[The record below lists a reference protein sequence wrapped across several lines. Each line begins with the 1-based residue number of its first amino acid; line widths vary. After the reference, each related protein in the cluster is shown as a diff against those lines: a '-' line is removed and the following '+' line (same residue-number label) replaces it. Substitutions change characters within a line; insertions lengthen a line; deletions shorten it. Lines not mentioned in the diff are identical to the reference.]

1 LLLGTLRCQVTVQ
14 GGSRGITRLIQ
25 KDADLTDQILA
36 NGSVLYVVARDN
48 LTVLTESTADN
59 PQDEQSRR
67 DDRGDLY

>member
-1 LLLGTLRCQVTVQ
+1 
-14 GGSRGITRLIQ
+14 
-25 KDADLTDQILA
+25 
-36 NGSVLYVVARDN
+36 VLYVVARDN